1 VKWIAGAALAVLLCG
16 AAACGSSDV
25 KADTFKS
32 ALKDRT
38 DLTNAEATCVV
49 TKTFKVFDQ
58 STINDLYT
66 ASDQKDLD
74 AKDQQRF
81 EAIVEGCV
89 NQR

>member
-1 VKWIAGAALAVLLCG
+1 MKWIAGAALAVLLCG

-49 TKTFKVFDQ
+49 TKTYKAFDQ
-58 STINDLYT
+58 AAINDLYT

-74 AKDQQRF
+74 ASDQKKF
-81 EAIVEGCV
+81 ETIVEGCV
-89 NQR
+89 KR

>member
-1 VKWIAGAALAVLLCG
+1 VKWIAGVALAVFLFG

-32 ALKDRT
+32 ALQDRT
-38 DLTNAEATCVV
+38 NLTKAEATCVV
-49 TKTFKVFDQ
+49 DKTYKTFDQ
-58 STINDLYT
+58 NTINDLYT

-74 AKDQQRF
+74 AKDQKKF

-89 NQR
+89 K

>member
-1 VKWIAGAALAVLLCG
+1 MKWIAAAALALALCG
-16 AAACGSSDV
+16 AAACGTSDV

-38 DLTNAEATCVV
+38 DLTDAEATCVV
-49 TKTFKVFDQ
+49 SKTYKAFDQ

-74 AKDQQRF
+74 AKDQKKF

-89 NQR
+89 KR